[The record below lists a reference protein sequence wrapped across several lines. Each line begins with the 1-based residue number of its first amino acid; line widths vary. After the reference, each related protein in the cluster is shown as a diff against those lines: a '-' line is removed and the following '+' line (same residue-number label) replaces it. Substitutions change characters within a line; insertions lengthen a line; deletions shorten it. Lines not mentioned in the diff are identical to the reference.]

1 MRQDMD
7 AESFKAS
14 VHPLLKAHGFKRNGA
29 TWRRE
34 QDESI
39 AVFNVQKSGWGGGVF
54 YINVGVYF
62 RAIGPE
68 VAPTENRCHVRTRL
82 EFGEPSLV
90 QTTAISWFDAR
101 ATLAQARA
109 LAEQDSKHGLVFKE
123 LRNFAA

>member
-1 MRQDMD
+1 MRLDMD
-7 AESFKAS
+7 AELFKAS
-14 VHPLLKAHGFKRNGA
+14 VHLLLKAHGFKRNGA

-39 AVFNVQKSGWGGGVF
+39 AVFNVQKSGWGGSAF

-68 VAPTENRCHVRTRL
+68 VAPKENHCHVRTRL
-82 EFGEPSLV
+82 EFGEPSLA
-90 QTTAISWFDAR
+90 QTAAISWFDAR

-109 LAEQDSKHGLVFKE
+109 LAEQDSKHGLAFKE
-123 LRNFAA
+123 IRDFSA